1 MTWKQ
6 APVNVPRALLEGLW
20 KGSPFER
27 NWSPAHGIRTS
38 RTTFA
43 PASRGSP
50 SCVAFSGVMCELGDD
65 AGSGPALTRLAQGL
79 VTPGDDDV
87 AGDPGS

>member
-1 MTWKQ
+1 M
-6 APVNVPRALLEGLW
+6 NVPKALLEGAW
-20 KGSPFER
+20 KGVPFLFSKETGAQPTGHEHPNDVR
-27 NWSPAHGIRTS
+27 AGEPWV
-38 RTTFA
+38 
-43 PASRGSP
+43 P

-65 AGSGPALTRLAQGL
+65 AGSGPTLTRFGRDL